1 MAVKKW
7 GVVLLAWWVYVLT
20 YGAIFPSPILVPRWL
35 PQERFLNQEFCE
47 FKAKQLRRE
56 GFEAICLFVDD

>member
-1 MAVKKW
+1 MKTA

-20 YGAIFPSPILVPRWL
+20 YGAIFPSSILVPRWL
-35 PQERFLNQEFCE
+35 PQERFLNREFCE

-56 GFEAICLFVDD
+56 GFEAICFYVDD